1 MIVLLTDFGG
11 SEYVGI
17 MKGVIHSLHPDA
29 KIVDLTHDIPP
40 QSVREGAWVL
50 LKSYKHFPKETI
62 FVCVVDPSVGSTRDA
77 IVVQTIYYTFI
88 GPDNGLMYPAARDDV
103 VKNVSSIIIPSDSSN
118 TFHGRDVFAKMAGYI
133 LQDQA
138 GKMLGG
144 FKRRLG
150 VTIGLAP
157 VGRKGEIVRIDN
169 FGNIITNL
177 PPLSK
182 NNYQLTTDVI
192 GFYLYDVR
200 TVPGAGG
207 DAPDAAYDLDVEDE
221 LNFHLMDIDSLST
234 SATQLTKGSNT
245 VGIFPHMSSQP
256 SVVVGT
262 LGTANTNT
270 IYLRFVK

>member
-17 MKGVIHSLHPDA
+17 MKGVIHSLHPEA

-50 LKSYKHFPKETI
+50 LKSYKHFPKDTI

-77 IVVQTIYYTFI
+77 IVVQTTNYTFI
-88 GPDNGLMYPAARDDV
+88 GPDNGLMYPAVRDDV

-118 TFHGRDVFAKMAGYI
+118 TFHGRDVFARMAGYI
-133 LQDQA
+133 LQGEA

-157 VGRKGEIVRIDN
+157 DGRKGEIVRIDK

-182 NNYQLTTDVI
+182 NRYQLATEDLKWELEWYANYSSGPESGVFLVTSS
-192 GFYLYDVR
+192 YD
-200 TVPGAGG
+200 T
-207 DAPDAAYDLDVEDE
+207 LE
-221 LNFHLMDIDSLST
+221 LTIKNA
-234 SATQLTKGSNT
+234 SANEEL
-245 VGIFPHMSSQP
+245 HMS
-256 SVVVGT
+256 VGERV
-262 LGTANTNT
+262 T
-270 IYLRFVK
+270 IE